1 MNLIGAGQT
10 PSENFVGCFIGKVPF
25 EWQAIIKFHRKFRMF
40 REHEPP
46 SLFHRVFRGTF
57 VQVPS
62 SSYIAP
68 LHNHCFFC
76 FSTISTRWC
85 FGATLWGS
93 EWFRWWWLYLAS
105 RPNLPSSFFFTSLS
119 FQTIRGRTD
128 FETVSVLDP
137 TKAREKKVGGCT
149 RKLWPARGSW
159 ARQVCRIRPHV
170 CRTLCLIHVDLWLY
184 LDKCAR
190 AIICGCR
197 SIWIHASSHIRV
209 LFSWSSFSPIL
220 PRNWGWLQ
228 QWLWP
233 RIHIFADLSVVW

>member
-1 MNLIGAGQT
+1 MNLIGAGHT

-25 EWQAIIKFHRKFRMF
+25 EWQAIIKFHHKFRMF

-85 FGATLWGS
+85 LGPPFGVQNGS
-93 EWFRWWWLYLAS
+93 DDGDSILPVDPICHHHFSSHHYPSKLSGAAQIL
-105 RPNLPSSFFFTSLS
+105 RP
-119 FQTIRGRTD
+119 FQ
-128 FETVSVLDP
+128 FLDP

-209 LFSWSSFSPIL
+209 LFSWSSLSPIL